1 MLIFLY
7 GEDQFRSRQKLTQ
20 IKEKYLYSDKSG
32 SGLSIFDCE
41 EEKEVVEKTISVLG
55 TPNLLA
61 PKRLIICKNFI
72 ISVSDIEQKRM
83 IEFFKKKAK
92 EISDGKESV
101 LVFWEGSA
109 PKKSNTFFK
118 ILEKYAQKQNFEKLT
133 GAKLN
138 SWALKIM
145 QGIDSRSKISQSALE
160 KLCAYCQEE
169 AEQLFSEIQ
178 KLINYCEGRII
189 QERDV
194 ELLVKSRVNSN
205 IFATVD
211 ALGSN
216 NKKEALRLLHEHIQ
230 KGDDPFYLMSMFFY
244 QFRNLLKVADLRDS
258 NAMLSEYEIARSAK
272 MHPFVVKK
280 SLAQIR
286 NFSFQKLKSI
296 YNILLDMDVKI
307 KTGKV
312 EIRLALD
319 KFVAEL

>member
-7 GEDQFRSRQKLTQ
+7 GEDQFRSRQKLTE
-20 IKEKYLYSDKSG
+20 IKEKYLRSDKSG
-32 SGLSIFDCE
+32 SGLSVFDCE
-41 EEKEVVEKTISVLG
+41 EEKEVAEKTISILG

-72 ISVSDIEQKRM
+72 ISALDTDQKRM

-92 EISDGKESV
+92 EISEGKDTV
-101 LVFWEGSA
+101 LVFWEGNA
-109 PKKSNTFFK
+109 PKKNNAVFK
-118 ILEKYAQKQNFEKLT
+118 ILEKYARKQSFEKLT
-133 GAKLN
+133 GARLN
-138 SWALKIM
+138 SWVLKAM
-145 QGIDSRSKISQSALE
+145 QEVDSRAKISQPALE
-160 KLCAYCQEE
+160 KLCVYCQEE
-169 AEQLFSEIQ
+169 AQHLFSEIQ
-178 KLINYCEGRII
+178 KLVNYCEGEVI

-194 ELLVKSRVNSN
+194 ELLVKSRVNNN

-211 ALGSN
+211 ALGTN
-216 NKKEALRLLHEHIQ
+216 NKKEALKLLHEHIQ

-244 QFRNLLKVADLRDS
+244 QFRNLLKVADLKDS

-280 SLAQIR
+280 SLTQIR
-286 NFSFQKLKSI
+286 NFSFQKLKNI

-312 EIRLALD
+312 EIKLALD